1 MRKLATILLLLIF
14 VNTMLPIG
22 QVGSLLA
29 SAQLNEEACQQ
40 GNQLPDEK
48 AKDCHYETGTIA
60 VHQKEQFEL
69 AALLNSPR
77 IQHKEE
83 IPANL
88 SSDILMPP
96 PKLLPS

>member
-1 MRKLATILLLLIF
+1 
-14 VNTMLPIG
+14 MLPIG

-29 SAQLNEEACQQ
+29 SAQLNEEVCQQ

-60 VHQKEQFEL
+60 LHQKGLFEL
-69 AALLNSPR
+69 ASLLKSTR
-77 IQHKEE
+77 ILHKEE
-83 IPANL
+83 IPSSP

-96 PKLLPS
+96 PKILPA